1 MMMQESASETISN
14 SSLSLNGMSSL
25 SSQLDAA
32 SRDGRS
38 STGDTSGSEV
48 STVELLHL
56 QQQQA
61 LQAARQLLLQQPG
74 SGLKSPKNQDKQRP
88 LQVPVS
94 VAMMSPQ
101 VITPQQM
108 QQILQQQVL
117 SPQQLQALLQQ
128 QQAVMLQQYCA
139 RPFKVHMEKTWRESE
154 TTQHLQEFYKKQ
166 QEQLHLQLL
175 QQQHPAKQAKEQQ
188 QQQQLAAQ
196 QLVFQQQLLQMQ
208 QLQQQQH
215 LLNMQRQGLLSLPP
229 APGQAALPGQTLPP
243 GGLSPAELQQLWK
256 DVTGGGGVPHGME
269 DNGIKPNCGGGGG
282 GSGGLDLTTTNN
294 TSSTTSSVASK
305 SSPPIS
311 HHAHTNG
318 QSPVLASRRERE
330 RERERDRESSAHE
343 ESGASHSLYGHGVCK
358 WPGCESVCED
368 FGQFLKHLNSEHALD
383 DRSTAQCRVQMQVV
397 QQLEIQL
404 SKERERLQAMMAH
417 LHMRPS
423 EPKSSPK
430 PLNLVSN
437 VTMSRNLPSAS
448 PPNLPQT
455 PTTPTAPI
463 TPMTQMPQVP
473 SVLSAA
479 NVPSMGAMRRRHSD
493 KYSMQLSSGGDTVF
507 IFPEIAPNYE
517 FYKNADVR
525 PPFTY
530 ATLIR
535 QAIMEASD
543 MQLTLNEIY
552 SWFTRTFAYFR
563 RNAATWKNAVRH
575 NLSLHKCF
583 VRVENVKGAVW
594 TVDEM
599 EYQKRRSQKI
609 TGSPT
614 LVKNL
619 PSSLGYGAALNA
631 SLQAA
636 LAETTLPLLGNPS
649 LMSSNT
655 SSLMGG
661 SPHGLMGGSPPGM
674 MGGSPPGMMGGTPP
688 GMMGG
693 SPPGMM
699 GGSPHGMMGGSPRG
713 MIGGSPPGMLGG
725 SPPTL
730 LSQSDLNGSL
740 DHLDTNGHGS
750 PCYSPQGHMPHHIHV
765 KEEPLNMDDD
775 DCPMS
780 LVTTANHSPELEDD
794 RELEEGNLSEDLE

>member
-1 MMMQESASETISN
+1 MMQESATETISN
-14 SSLSLNGMSSL
+14 SSMSQNGMSSL
-25 SSQLDAA
+25 SSLCSQLDAG

-38 STGDTSGSEV
+38 SGDTSSEV

-74 SGLKSPKNQDKQRP
+74 SGLKSPKNNDKQRP
-88 LQVPVS
+88 LQVSNMVTNLLNPS
-94 VAMMSPQ
+94 IIHEHRQHRQCKYPRCRCWAPTFLLIC
-101 VITPQQM
+101 VIC
-108 QQILQQQVL
+108 
-117 SPQQLQALLQQ
+117 QQ
-128 QQAVMLQQYCA
+128 QQ
-139 RPFKVHMEKTWRESE
+139 
-154 TTQHLQEFYKKQ
+154 
-166 QEQLHLQLL
+166 
-175 QQQHPAKQAKEQQ
+175 QQH
-188 QQQQLAAQ
+188 QQQLAAQ

-229 APGQAALPGQTLPP
+229 APGQAALPGQTMPP
-243 GGLSPAELQQLWK
+243 AGLSPAELQQLWK
-256 DVTGGGGVPHGME
+256 DVTGGGHNME
-269 DNGIKPNCGGGGG
+269 DNGIKHGG
-282 GSGGLDLTTTNN
+282 GGLDLTTTNS
-294 TSSTTSSVASK
+294 SSTTSSTPSK
-305 SSPPIS
+305 ASPPIS
-311 HHAHTNG
+311 HHSIANG
-318 QSPVLASRRERE
+318 QSPALNSRRER
-330 RERERDRESSAHE
+330 DSLHE
-343 ESGASHSLYGHGVCK
+343 ETGASHSLYGHGVCK

-368 FGQFLKHLNSEHALD
+368 FGQFLKHLNNEHALD

-423 EPKSSPK
+423 EPKPSPK
-430 PLNLVSN
+430 PLNLVSS
-437 VTMSRNLPSAS
+437 VTMSKNLLSVS
-448 PPNLPQT
+448 PPNVPQT
-455 PTTPTAPI
+455 PTTPSAPV
-463 TPMTQMPQVP
+463 TPMSQVPQVP
-473 SVLSAA
+473 SLLSAA

-493 KYSMQLSSGGDTVF
+493 KYSMQLSS
-507 IFPEIAPNYE
+507 EIAPNYE

-535 QAIMEASD
+535 QGIMESGD

-636 LAETTLPLLGNPS
+636 LAETSLPLLGNP
-649 LMSSNT
+649 
-655 SSLMGG
+655 
-661 SPHGLMGGSPPGM
+661 GLMNSSSPPG
-674 MGGSPPGMMGGTPP
+674 
-688 GMMGG
+688 
-693 SPPGMM
+693 
-699 GGSPHGMMGGSPRG
+699 
-713 MIGGSPPGMLGG
+713 I
-725 SPPTL
+725 L
-730 LSQSDLNGSL
+730 LQSDLNGSL
-740 DHLDTNGHGS
+740 DHLDTNGHSS
-750 PCYSPQGHMPHHIHV
+750 PGGYSPQAHMPAIHV

-780 LVTTANHSPELEDD
+780 LVTTANHSPELDED
-794 RELEEGNLSEDLE
+794 RELEEGNLSDDLE

>member
-1 MMMQESASETISN
+1 MMQESATETISN
-14 SSLSLNGMSSL
+14 SSMSQNGMSTLS
-25 SSQLDAA
+25 SSQLEAG

-38 STGDTSGSEV
+38 SAGDTSSEV

-74 SGLKSPKNQDKQRP
+74 SGLKSPKSQDKQRP

-101 VITPQQM
+101 VMTPQQM

-128 QQAVMLQQYCA
+128 QQAVMLQQ
-139 RPFKVHMEKTWRESE
+139 VHTLPPSC
-154 TTQHLQEFYKKQ
+154 TQ
-166 QEQLHLQLL
+166 
-175 QQQHPAKQAKEQQ
+175 QQ

-215 LLNMQRQGLLSLPP
+215 LLNMQRQGLLTLPGP

-243 GGLSPAELQQLWK
+243 PAGLSPAELQQLWK
-256 DVTGGGGVPHGME
+256 DVTGGGGHGME
-269 DNGIKPNCGGGGG
+269 DNGIKHS
-282 GSGGLDLTTTNN
+282 SGTDLSTNN
-294 TSSTTSSVASK
+294 SSSTTSSSNPAK
-305 SSPPIS
+305 ASPPIS
-311 HHAHTNG
+311 HHSIANG
-318 QSPVLASRRERE
+318 QSPALNHRRERE
-330 RERERDRESSAHE
+330 RERERDSLHE
-343 ESGASHSLYGHGVCK
+343 ESGGTHPLYGHGVCK
-358 WPGCESVCED
+358 WPGCENICED

-404 SKERERLQAMMAH
+404 SKERERLQAMMTH

-430 PLNLVSN
+430 PLNLVSS
-437 VTMSRNLPSAS
+437 VTMSKNLPSAS

-463 TPMTQMPQVP
+463 TPMAAMPHVP
-473 SVLSAA
+473 SVLGGA

-493 KYSMQLSSGGDTVF
+493 KYSMPLSS
-507 IFPEIAPNYE
+507 EIAPNYE

-535 QAIMEASD
+535 QAIMDSAD

-594 TVDEM
+594 TVDEV

-609 TGSPT
+609 TGSPS

-619 PSSLGYGAALNA
+619 PSSLGYGTALNA

-636 LAETTLPLLGNPS
+636 LAETSLPLLGTP
-649 LMSSNT
+649 
-655 SSLMGG
+655 
-661 SPHGLMGGSPPGM
+661 GLMGSGATGP
-674 MGGSPPGMMGGTPP
+674 MGGTC
-688 GMMGG
+688 
-693 SPPGMM
+693 
-699 GGSPHGMMGGSPRG
+699 HGL
-713 MIGGSPPGMLGG
+713 LGG
-725 SPPTL
+725 DPSGLT
-730 LSQSDLNGSL
+730 SAHEDLNGSV
-740 DHLDTNGHGS
+740 DHLDTNGHSS
-750 PCYSPQGHMPHHIHV
+750 PRYSPPVHMPPIHI

-780 LVTTANHSPELEDD
+780 LVTTANHSPELEED

>member
-1 MMMQESASETISN
+1 MMQESATETISN
-14 SSLSLNGMSSL
+14 SSMSQNGMSTLS
-25 SSQLDAA
+25 SSQLEAG

-38 STGDTSGSEV
+38 SAGDTSSEV

-61 LQAARQLLLQQPG
+61 IQAARQLLLQQPG
-74 SGLKSPKNQDKQRP
+74 SGLKSPKSQDKQRP
-88 LQVPVS
+88 LQVKQLPHKHRSAVLRLPVVNLS
-94 VAMMSPQ
+94 VISP
-101 VITPQQM
+101 P
-108 QQILQQQVL
+108 
-117 SPQQLQALLQQ
+117 QQ
-128 QQAVMLQQYCA
+128 QQQ
-139 RPFKVHMEKTWRESE
+139 
-154 TTQHLQEFYKKQ
+154 
-166 QEQLHLQLL
+166 
-175 QQQHPAKQAKEQQ
+175 QQQH

-215 LLNMQRQGLLSLPP
+215 LLNMQRQGLLTLPGP
-229 APGQAALPGQTLPP
+229 APGQAALPGQTLPQQA
-243 GGLSPAELQQLWK
+243 GLSPAELQQLWK
-256 DVTGGGGVPHGME
+256 DVTGGGGGHNME
-269 DNGIKPNCGGGGG
+269 DNGIKHGGG
-282 GSGGLDLTTTNN
+282 DLSTNN
-294 TSSTTSSVASK
+294 SSSTTSSSNPAK
-305 SSPPIS
+305 ASPPIS
-311 HHAHTNG
+311 HHSIANG
-318 QSPVLASRRERE
+318 QSPALNHRR
-330 RERERDRESSAHE
+330 DSLHE
-343 ESGASHSLYGHGVCK
+343 ESGGTHPLYGHGVCK
-358 WPGCESVCED
+358 WPGCENICED
-368 FGQFLKHLNSEHALD
+368 FGQFLKHLNNEHALD

-404 SKERERLQAMMAH
+404 SKERERLQAMMTH

-430 PLNLVSN
+430 PLNLVSS
-437 VTMSRNLPSAS
+437 VTMSKNLPSAS

-463 TPMTQMPQVP
+463 TPMAAMPQVP
-473 SVLSAA
+473 SVLGGA
-479 NVPSMGAMRRRHSD
+479 NVPSMGAMN
-493 KYSMQLSSGGDTVF
+493 KNLPIISGGDTVF

-535 QAIMEASD
+535 QAIMDSAD

-594 TVDEM
+594 TVDEV

-609 TGSPT
+609 TGSPS

-619 PSSLGYGAALNA
+619 PSSLGYGTALNA

-636 LAETTLPLLGNPS
+636 LAETSLPLLGTP
-649 LMSSNT
+649 
-655 SSLMGG
+655 
-661 SPHGLMGGSPPGM
+661 GLMNSTL
-674 MGGSPPGMMGGTPP
+674 S
-688 GMMGG
+688 
-693 SPPGMM
+693 
-699 GGSPHGMMGGSPRG
+699 
-713 MIGGSPPGMLGG
+713 G

-730 LSQSDLNGSL
+730 LQSAHEELNGSL
-740 DHLDTNGHGS
+740 DHLDTNGHSS
-750 PCYSPQGHMPHHIHV
+750 PGYSPPVHMPPVHV

-780 LVTTANHSPELEDD
+780 LVTTANHSPELEED

>member
-1 MMMQESASETISN
+1 MMQESATETISN
-14 SSLSLNGMSSL
+14 SSMSQNGMSSL
-25 SSQLDAA
+25 CSQLDAG

-38 STGDTSGSEV
+38 SGDTSSEV
-48 STVELLHL
+48 STVGLLHL

-74 SGLKSPKNQDKQRP
+74 SGLKSPKNNDKQRP

-128 QQAVMLQQYCA
+128 QQAVMLQQV
-139 RPFKVHMEKTWRESE
+139 PNIHT
-154 TTQHLQEFYKKQ
+154 
-166 QEQLHLQLL
+166 LL
-175 QQQHPAKQAKEQQ
+175 QQ
-188 QQQQLAAQ
+188 QQQQQHQQQLATQ
-196 QLVFQQQLLQMQ
+196 QLVFRQQLLQMQ

-229 APGQAALPGQTLPP
+229 APGQAALPGQTMPP
-243 GGLSPAELQQLWK
+243 GK
-256 DVTGGGGVPHGME
+256 GVA
-269 DNGIKPNCGGGGG
+269 G
-282 GSGGLDLTTTNN
+282 GSEGGEDGEGERAWGFRG
-294 TSSTTSSVASK
+294 SGAGAG
-305 SSPPIS
+305 
-311 HHAHTNG
+311 AHTAH
-318 QSPVLASRRERE
+318 SLYSL
-330 RERERDRESSAHE
+330 HE
-343 ESGASHSLYGHGVCK
+343 ETGASHSLYGHGVCK

-368 FGQFLKHLNSEHALD
+368 FGQFLKHLNTEHALD

-404 SKERERLQAMMAH
+404 SKEREHLQAMMAH

-423 EPKSSPK
+423 EPKPSPK
-430 PLNLVSN
+430 PLNLVSS
-437 VTMSRNLPSAS
+437 VTMSKNLPSVS
-448 PPNLPQT
+448 PPNVPQT
-455 PTTPTAPI
+455 PTTPSAPV
-463 TPMTQMPQVP
+463 TPMSQVPQVP
-473 SVLSAA
+473 SLLSAA

-493 KYSMQLSSGGDTVF
+493 KYSMQLSS
-507 IFPEIAPNYE
+507 EIAPNYE

-535 QAIMEASD
+535 QGIMESGD

-631 SLQAA
+631 SLQV
-636 LAETTLPLLGNPS
+636 
-649 LMSSNT
+649 NT
-655 SSLMGG
+655 
-661 SPHGLMGGSPPGM
+661 
-674 MGGSPPGMMGGTPP
+674 
-688 GMMGG
+688 
-693 SPPGMM
+693 
-699 GGSPHGMMGGSPRG
+699 
-713 MIGGSPPGMLGG
+713 
-725 SPPTL
+725 
-730 LSQSDLNGSL
+730 QSA
-740 DHLDTNGHGS
+740 
-750 PCYSPQGHMPHHIHV
+750 IHV
-765 KEEPLNMDDD
+765 KEEPLNMDDN

-780 LVTTANHSPELEDD
+780 LVTTANHSPELDDD
-794 RELEEGNLSEDLE
+794 RELEEGNLSDDLE

>member
-1 MMMQESASETISN
+1 MMQESATETISN
-14 SSLSLNGMSSL
+14 SSMSQNGMSTLS
-25 SSQLDAA
+25 SSQLEAG

-38 STGDTSGSEV
+38 SAGDTSSEV

-74 SGLKSPKNQDKQRP
+74 SGLKSPKSQDKQRP

-128 QQAVMLQQYCA
+128 QQAVMLQQVWA
-139 RPFKVHMEKTWRESE
+139 R
-154 TTQHLQEFYKKQ
+154 Q
-166 QEQLHLQLL
+166 
-175 QQQHPAKQAKEQQ
+175 QQ

-215 LLNMQRQGLLSLPP
+215 LLNMQRQGLLSLPGP

-243 GGLSPAELQQLWK
+243 PAGLSPAELQQLWK
-256 DVTGGGGVPHGME
+256 DVTGGGGHSME
-269 DNGIKPNCGGGGG
+269 DNGIKHSN
-282 GSGGLDLTTTNN
+282 SDLSTNN
-294 TSSTTSSVASK
+294 SSSTTSSSNPAK
-305 SSPPIS
+305 ASPPIS
-311 HHAHTNG
+311 HHSIANG
-318 QSPVLASRRERE
+318 QSPALNHRRERE
-330 RERERDRESSAHE
+330 RERERDGGTHP
-343 ESGASHSLYGHGVCK
+343 LYGHGVCK
-358 WPGCESVCED
+358 WPGCENICED

-404 SKERERLQAMMAH
+404 SKERERLQAMMTH

-430 PLNLVSN
+430 PLNLVSS
-437 VTMSRNLPSAS
+437 VTMSKNLPSAS

-463 TPMTQMPQVP
+463 TPMAAMPQVP
-473 SVLSAA
+473 SVLGGA

-493 KYSMQLSSGGDTVF
+493 KYSMPLSS
-507 IFPEIAPNYE
+507 EIAPNYE

-535 QAIMEASD
+535 QAIMDSAD

-594 TVDEM
+594 TVDEV

-609 TGSPT
+609 TGSPS

-619 PSSLGYGAALNA
+619 PSSLGYGTALNA

-636 LAETTLPLLGNPS
+636 LAETSLPLLGTP
-649 LMSSNT
+649 
-655 SSLMGG
+655 
-661 SPHGLMGGSPPGM
+661 GLMNSSSTGLLGGSPPGTL
-674 MGGSPPGMMGGTPP
+674 S
-688 GMMGG
+688 
-693 SPPGMM
+693 
-699 GGSPHGMMGGSPRG
+699 
-713 MIGGSPPGMLGG
+713 G

-730 LSQSDLNGSL
+730 LQSTHEELNGSL
-740 DHLDTNGHGS
+740 DHLDTNGHSS
-750 PCYSPQGHMPHHIHV
+750 PGYSPPVHMPPVHV

-780 LVTTANHSPELEDD
+780 LVTTANHSPELEED

>member
-1 MMMQESASETISN
+1 MMQESANETISN
-14 SSLSLNGMSSL
+14 SSMSQNGMSCL
-25 SSQLDAA
+25 TSQLDAGV
-32 SRDGRS
+32 RDGRS
-38 STGDTSGSEV
+38 SGETSSEV
-48 STVELLHL
+48 SAVELMHL

-74 SGLKSPKNQDKQRP
+74 SGLKSPKNNDKQRP

-128 QQAVMLQQYCA
+128 QQAVMLQQLFFC
-139 RPFKVHMEKTWRESE
+139 PQ
-154 TTQHLQEFYKKQ
+154 QHLQEFYKKQ

-175 QQQHPAKQAKEQQ
+175 QQQHPGKQAKEQQQQQQ

-215 LLNMQRQGLLSLPP
+215 LLNMQRQGLLSMPP
-229 APGQAALPGQTLPP
+229 GPGQPALPGQTLPP
-243 GGLSPAELQQLWK
+243 AGLSPAELQQLWK
-256 DVTGGGGVPHGME
+256 DVTGSHTME
-269 DNGIKPNCGGGGG
+269 DNGLKH
-282 GSGGLDLTTTNN
+282 SGLDLTTTNSSSN
-294 TSSTTSSVASK
+294 TSISNPKA
-305 SSPPIS
+305 SPPIT
-311 HHAHTNG
+311 HHSISNG
-318 QSPVLASRRERE
+318 QSPALNNRRE
-330 RERERDRESSAHE
+330 SVVHE
-343 ESGASHSLYGHGVCK
+343 ETGASHSLYGHGVCK
-358 WPGCESVCED
+358 WPGCESICDD
-368 FGQFLKHLNSEHALD
+368 FGQFLKHLNNEHALD

-423 EPKSSPK
+423 EPKPSPK
-430 PLNLVSN
+430 PLNLVSS
-437 VTMSRNLPSAS
+437 VTMSKNLPSVS
-448 PPNLPQT
+448 PPILPQT

-463 TPMTQMPQVP
+463 TPLSQMPQVP
-473 SVLSAA
+473 SVLSPA
-479 NVPSMGAMRRRHSD
+479 NVPSMGAMRRRHTD
-493 KYSMQLSSGGDTVF
+493 KYSMALSS
-507 IFPEIAPNYE
+507 EIAPNYE

-535 QAIMEASD
+535 QAIMESSD

-609 TGSPT
+609 TGYTNTNTLTCIFKSSIDANALIRFVVFRSPT

-636 LAETTLPLLGNPS
+636 LAETSLPLLGNPG
-649 LMSSNT
+649 LMNSSA
-655 SSLMGG
+655 S
-661 SPHGLMGGSPPGM
+661 GLMGASPPGLM
-674 MGGSPPGMMGGTPP
+674 SGSPTSLFHGTT
-688 GMMGG
+688 
-693 SPPGMM
+693 
-699 GGSPHGMMGGSPRG
+699 HEE
-713 MIGGSPPGMLGG
+713 
-725 SPPTL
+725 
-730 LSQSDLNGSL
+730 LNGSL
-740 DHLDTNGHGS
+740 DHLDTNGHSS
-750 PCYSPQGHMPHHIHV
+750 PGYSPHTHLPPIHV

-780 LVTTANHSPELEDD
+780 LVTTANHSPELDED
-794 RELEEGNLSEDLE
+794 RELEEGNLSDDLE

>member
-1 MMMQESASETISN
+1 MMMQESATETISN
-14 SSLSLNGMSSL
+14 SSMSQNGLSTLC
-25 SSQLDAA
+25 SSQLEVG

-38 STGDTSGSEV
+38 SAGDTSSEV

-74 SGLKSPKNQDKQRP
+74 SGLKSPKSQDKQRP

-128 QQAVMLQQYCA
+128 QQAVMLQQ
-139 RPFKVHMEKTWRESE
+139 
-154 TTQHLQEFYKKQ
+154 QHLQEFYKKQ

-175 QQQHPAKQAKEQQ
+175 QQQHPGKQVKEQQQ

-215 LLNMQRQGLLSLPP
+215 LLNMQRQGLLSLPGP
-229 APGQAALPGQTLPP
+229 APGQAALPGQTMPPP

-256 DVTGGGGVPHGME
+256 DVTGGGGHGLE
-269 DNGIKPNCGGGGG
+269 DNGIKHNNSTGTGGA
-282 GSGGLDLTTTNN
+282 SGLDLSTNN
-294 TSSTTSSVASK
+294 TNSTTSSNPAK
-305 SSPPIS
+305 ASPPIP
-311 HHAHTNG
+311 HHALANG
-318 QSPVLASRRERE
+318 QSPVLNHRRERE
-330 RERERDRESSAHE
+330 RERDIKRESSLHE
-343 ESGASHSLYGHGVCK
+343 ENGGTHPLYGHGVCK
-358 WPGCESVCED
+358 WPGCESICED
-368 FGQFLKHLNSEHALD
+368 FGQFLKHLNNEHALD

-404 SKERERLQAMMAH
+404 SKERERLQAMMTH

-430 PLNLVSN
+430 PLNLVSS
-437 VTMSRNLPSAS
+437 VTMSKNLPSAS

-463 TPMTQMPQVP
+463 TPMAAMPQVP
-473 SVLSAA
+473 SVLGGA
-479 NVPSMGAMRRRHSD
+479 NVPSMGAMRRRHVD
-493 KYSMQLSSGGDTVF
+493 KYSMPLSS
-507 IFPEIAPNYE
+507 EIAPNYE

-535 QAIMEASD
+535 QAIMDSAD

-609 TGSPT
+609 TGSPS

-619 PSSLGYGAALNA
+619 PSSLGYGTALNA

-636 LAETTLPLLGNPS
+636 LAETSLPLLGNPG
-649 LMSSNT
+649 LMNSGSAGPMGCHGLLGGDP
-655 SSLMGG
+655 SGLAGSPPGLLAGSPPGLLGG
-661 SPHGLMGGSPPGM
+661 SPPGLLGGSPPGLMGGSPPGTLR
-674 MGGSPPGMMGGTPP
+674 GSPP
-688 GMMGG
+688 
-693 SPPGMM
+693 S
-699 GGSPHGMMGGSPRG
+699 
-713 MIGGSPPGMLGG
+713 
-725 SPPTL
+725 L
-730 LSQSDLNGSL
+730 LQTAHELNGSL
-740 DHLDTNGHGS
+740 DHFDTNGHSS
-750 PCYSPQGHMPHHIHV
+750 PGYSPPVHMPPIHV
-765 KEEPLNMDDD
+765 KEEPLNMEDE

-780 LVTTANHSPELEDD
+780 LVTTANHSPELEDERD
-794 RELEEGNLSEDLE
+794 LEEGNLSEDLE

>member
-1 MMMQESASETISN
+1 MMQESATETISN
-14 SSLSLNGMSSL
+14 SSMNQNGMSTL
-25 SSQLDAA
+25 SSQLDAG

-38 STGDTSGSEV
+38 SGDTSTEV

-61 LQAARQLLLQQPG
+61 LQAARQLLLQQQT
-74 SGLKSPKNQDKQRP
+74 SALKSPKGSDKQRP

-94 VAMMSPQ
+94 VAMMTPQ

-128 QQAVMLQQYCA
+128 QQAVMLQQ
-139 RPFKVHMEKTWRESE
+139 
-154 TTQHLQEFYKKQ
+154 QQLQEFYKKQ

-175 QQQHPAKQAKEQQ
+175 QQQQQQQQQHPGKQAKEQ

-215 LLNMQRQGLLSLPP
+215 LLNLQRQGLISIPPGQSALPVQSLP
-229 APGQAALPGQTLPP
+229 QA
-243 GGLSPAELQQLWK
+243 GLSPAEIQQLWK
-256 DVTGGGGVPHGME
+256 EVTGVHSME
-269 DNGIKPNCGGGGG
+269 DNGIKH
-282 GSGGLDLTTTNN
+282 GGLDLTTNN
-294 TSSTTSSVASK
+294 SSSTTSSTTSKA
-305 SSPPIS
+305 SPPIT
-311 HHAHTNG
+311 HHSIVNG
-318 QSPVLASRRERE
+318 QSSVLNARR
-330 RERERDRESSAHE
+330 DSSSHE
-343 ESGASHSLYGHGVCK
+343 ETGASHTLYGHGVCK

-368 FGQFLKHLNSEHALD
+368 FGQFLKHLNNEHALD

-404 SKERERLQAMMAH
+404 SKERERLQAMMTH

-423 EPKSSPK
+423 EPKPSPK
-430 PLNLVSN
+430 PLNLVSS
-437 VTMSRNLPSAS
+437 VTMSKNMLETS
-448 PPNLPQT
+448 PQSLPQT
-455 PTTPTAPI
+455 PTTPTAPVTPITQGPSVI
-463 TPMTQMPQVP
+463 TPASVP
-473 SVLSAA
+473 
-479 NVPSMGAMRRRHSD
+479 NVGAIRRRHSD
-493 KYSMQLSSGGDTVF
+493 KYNIPMSS
-507 IFPEIAPNYE
+507 EIAPNYE

-535 QAIMEASD
+535 QAIMESSD
-543 MQLTLNEIY
+543 RQLTLNEIY

-594 TVDEM
+594 TVDEV

-614 LVKNL
+614 LVKNI
-619 PSSLGYGAALNA
+619 PTSLGYGAALNA

-636 LAETTLPLLGNPS
+636 LAESSLPLLSNPG
-649 LMSSNT
+649 LINNASS
-655 SSLMGG
+655 
-661 SPHGLMGGSPPGM
+661 GLLQAV
-674 MGGSPPGMMGGTPP
+674 
-688 GMMGG
+688 
-693 SPPGMM
+693 
-699 GGSPHGMMGGSPRG
+699 HE
-713 MIGGSPPGMLGG
+713 
-725 SPPTL
+725 
-730 LSQSDLNGSL
+730 DLNGSL
-740 DHLDTNGHGS
+740 DHIDSNGNSS
-750 PCYSPQGHMPHHIHV
+750 PGCSPQPHIHSIHV
-765 KEEPLNMDDD
+765 KEEPVIAEDE

-794 RELEEGNLSEDLE
+794 REIEEEPLSEDLE

>member
-1 MMMQESASETISN
+1 MVDNVLLYGNMLLSN
-14 SSLSLNGMSSL
+14 DLSLICSPSADPLQTSLDWSPSHPETDGQQPHVFTLRDEICNGCEK
-25 SSQLDAA
+25 
-32 SRDGRS
+32 
-38 STGDTSGSEV
+38 STHILKSKV
-48 STVELLHL
+48 
-56 QQQQA
+56 A

-74 SGLKSPKNQDKQRP
+74 SGLKSPKNNDKQRP

-175 QQQHPAKQAKEQQ
+175 QQQHPGKQAKEQQ
-188 QQQQLAAQ
+188 QQQQHQQQLAAQ

-229 APGQAALPGQTLPP
+229 APGQAALPGQTMPP
-243 GGLSPAELQQLWK
+243 AGLSPAELQQLWK
-256 DVTGGGGVPHGME
+256 DVTGGGHNME
-269 DNGIKPNCGGGGG
+269 DNGIKHGG
-282 GSGGLDLTTTNN
+282 GGLDLTTTNS
-294 TSSTTSSVASK
+294 SSTTSSTPSK
-305 SSPPIS
+305 ASPPIS
-311 HHAHTNG
+311 HHSIANG
-318 QSPVLASRRERE
+318 QSPALNSRRERE
-330 RERERDRESSAHE
+330 RERERERYGNSLHE

-368 FGQFLKHLNSEHALD
+368 FGQFLKHLNNEHALD

-423 EPKSSPK
+423 EPKPSPK
-430 PLNLVSN
+430 PLNLVSS
-437 VTMSRNLPSAS
+437 VTMSKNLLSVS
-448 PPNLPQT
+448 PPNVPQT
-455 PTTPTAPI
+455 PTTPSAPV
-463 TPMTQMPQVP
+463 TPMSQVPQVP
-473 SVLSAA
+473 SLLSAA

-535 QAIMEASD
+535 QGIMESGD

-636 LAETTLPLLGNPS
+636 LAETSLPLLGNPG
-649 LMSSNT
+649 LMNSS
-655 SSLMGG
+655 SSGLMGGSPHGLMGGSPPGMLGGSPHGLMGGSPHGFMGG

-674 MGGSPPGMMGGTPP
+674 MGSSPP
-688 GMMGG
+688 
-693 SPPGMM
+693 S
-699 GGSPHGMMGGSPRG
+699 
-713 MIGGSPPGMLGG
+713 
-725 SPPTL
+725 L
-730 LSQSDLNGSL
+730 LQSDLNGSL
-740 DHLDTNGHGS
+740 DHLDTNGHSS
-750 PCYSPQGHMPHHIHV
+750 PGGYSPQAHMPAIHV

-780 LVTTANHSPELEDD
+780 LVTTANHSPELDDD
-794 RELEEGNLSEDLE
+794 RELEEGNLSDDLE

>member
-1 MMMQESASETISN
+1 MMQESASETISN
-14 SSLSLNGMSSL
+14 SSMSQNGMSTL
-25 SSQLDAA
+25 SSQLDAG

-38 STGDTSGSEV
+38 SGDTSSEV

-74 SGLKSPKNQDKQRP
+74 SGLKSPKNNDKQRP

-128 QQAVMLQQYCA
+128 QQAVMLQQ
-139 RPFKVHMEKTWRESE
+139 
-154 TTQHLQEFYKKQ
+154 QHLQEFYKKQ

-175 QQQHPAKQAKEQQ
+175 QQQHPSKQAKEQQ
-188 QQQQLAAQ
+188 QQQQHQQQLAAQ

-215 LLNMQRQGLLSLPP
+215 LLSMQRQGLLSLPP
-229 APGQAALPGQTLPP
+229 GPGQSALPAQTLPP
-243 GGLSPAELQQLWK
+243 AGLSPAELQQLWK
-256 DVTGGGGVPHGME
+256 DVTSSHTME
-269 DNGIKPNCGGGGG
+269 DNGLKH
-282 GSGGLDLTTTNN
+282 SGLDLSTTNSSST
-294 TSSTTSSVASK
+294 TSSTTSKA
-305 SSPPIS
+305 SPPIA
-311 HHAHTNG
+311 HHPISNG
-318 QSPVLASRRERE
+318 QSPAVNTR
-330 RERERDRESSAHE
+330 RESSLHE
-343 ESGASHSLYGHGVCK
+343 ETGALHSHSLYGHGVCK
-358 WPGCESVCED
+358 WPGCESICED

-423 EPKSSPK
+423 EPKPSPK
-430 PLNLVSN
+430 PLNLVSSM
-437 VTMSRNLPSAS
+437 TMSKNLPSVS

-455 PTTPTAPI
+455 PTTPTTPI
-463 TPMTQMPQVP
+463 TPLSQMPQVP
-473 SVLSAA
+473 SVLSPAS
-479 NVPSMGAMRRRHSD
+479 VPSMGAMRRRHSD
-493 KYSMQLSSGGDTVF
+493 KYSMPLSS
-507 IFPEIAPNYE
+507 EIAPNYE

-535 QAIMEASD
+535 QAIMDSKD

-619 PSSLGYGAALNA
+619 PPSLGYGAALNA

-636 LAETTLPLLGNPS
+636 LAETSLPLLGNTG
-649 LMSSNT
+649 LMNSSA
-655 SSLMGG
+655 S
-661 SPHGLMGGSPPGM
+661 GLMGASPPGLL
-674 MGGSPPGMMGGTPP
+674 S
-688 GMMGG
+688 
-693 SPPGMM
+693 
-699 GGSPHGMMGGSPRG
+699 
-713 MIGGSPPGMLGG
+713 G

-730 LSQSDLNGSL
+730 LQSSTHDELNGSL
-740 DHLDTNGHGS
+740 EHLDTNGHSS
-750 PCYSPQGHMPHHIHV
+750 PAYSPHAHMVSQKSPYIGDYVCQQQVGCAFVSGCSWTSTSRPPVHV

-780 LVTTANHSPELEDD
+780 LVTTADHSPELDEE

>member
-1 MMMQESASETISN
+1 MMQESATETISN
-14 SSLSLNGMSSL
+14 SSMNQNGMSTL
-25 SSQLDAA
+25 SSQLDAG

-38 STGDTSGSEV
+38 SGDTSTEV

-56 QQQQA
+56 QQQQEQA
-61 LQAARQLLLQQPG
+61 LQAARQLLLQQQT
-74 SGLKSPKNQDKQRP
+74 SGLKSPKGSDKQRP

-94 VAMMSPQ
+94 VAMMTPQ

-128 QQAVMLQQYCA
+128 QQAVMLQQ
-139 RPFKVHMEKTWRESE
+139 
-154 TTQHLQEFYKKQ
+154 QQLQEFYKKQ

-175 QQQHPAKQAKEQQ
+175 QQQHPGKQAKE
-188 QQQQLAAQ
+188 QQQLAAQ

-215 LLNMQRQGLLSLPP
+215 LLNLQRQGLISIPPGQSALPVQSLP
-229 APGQAALPGQTLPP
+229 QA
-243 GGLSPAELQQLWK
+243 GLSPAEIQQLWK
-256 DVTGGGGVPHGME
+256 EVTGVHSME
-269 DNGIKPNCGGGGG
+269 DNGIKH
-282 GSGGLDLTTTNN
+282 GGLDLTTNN
-294 TSSTTSSVASK
+294 SSSTTSSTTSKA
-305 SSPPIS
+305 SSPIT
-311 HHAHTNG
+311 HHSIVNG
-318 QSPVLASRRERE
+318 QSSVLNARR
-330 RERERDRESSAHE
+330 DSSSHE
-343 ESGASHSLYGHGVCK
+343 ETGASHTLYGHGVCK

-368 FGQFLKHLNSEHALD
+368 FGQFLKHLNNEHALD

-404 SKERERLQAMMAH
+404 SKERERLQAMMTH

-423 EPKSSPK
+423 EPKPSPK
-430 PLNLVSN
+430 PLNLVSS
-437 VTMSRNLPSAS
+437 VTMSKNMLETS
-448 PPNLPQT
+448 PQSLPQT
-455 PTTPTAPI
+455 PTTPTAPVTPITQGPSVI
-463 TPMTQMPQVP
+463 TPASVP
-473 SVLSAA
+473 
-479 NVPSMGAMRRRHSD
+479 NVGAIRRRHSD
-493 KYSMQLSSGGDTVF
+493 KYNIPMSS
-507 IFPEIAPNYE
+507 EIAPNYE

-535 QAIMEASD
+535 QAIMESSD
-543 MQLTLNEIY
+543 RQLTLNEIY

-594 TVDEM
+594 TVDEV

-614 LVKNL
+614 LVKNI
-619 PSSLGYGAALNA
+619 PTSLGYGAALNA

-636 LAETTLPLLGNPS
+636 LAESSLPLLSNPG
-649 LMSSNT
+649 LINNASS
-655 SSLMGG
+655 
-661 SPHGLMGGSPPGM
+661 GLLQAV
-674 MGGSPPGMMGGTPP
+674 
-688 GMMGG
+688 
-693 SPPGMM
+693 
-699 GGSPHGMMGGSPRG
+699 HE
-713 MIGGSPPGMLGG
+713 
-725 SPPTL
+725 
-730 LSQSDLNGSL
+730 DLNGSL
-740 DHLDTNGHGS
+740 DHIDSNGNSS
-750 PCYSPQGHMPHHIHV
+750 PGCSPQPHIHSIHV
-765 KEEPLNMDDD
+765 KEEPVIAEDE

-794 RELEEGNLSEDLE
+794 REIEEEPLSEDLE

>member
-1 MMMQESASETISN
+1 MMQESATETISN
-14 SSLSLNGMSSL
+14 SSMSQNGMSSL
-25 SSQLDAA
+25 SNQLDAG

-38 STGDTSGSEV
+38 SGDAGSEV
-48 STVELLHL
+48 SPVELLHL

-74 SGLKSPKNQDKQRP
+74 SGLKSPKNNDKQRP
-88 LQVPVS
+88 LQ
-94 VAMMSPQ
+94 
-101 VITPQQM
+101 
-108 QQILQQQVL
+108 
-117 SPQQLQALLQQ
+117 QQ
-128 QQAVMLQQYCA
+128 QQ
-139 RPFKVHMEKTWRESE
+139 H
-154 TTQHLQEFYKKQ
+154 
-166 QEQLHLQLL
+166 
-175 QQQHPAKQAKEQQ
+175 
-188 QQQQLAAQ
+188 QQLAAQ

-215 LLNMQRQGLLSLPP
+215 LLNMQRQGLLPLP
-229 APGQAALPGQTLPP
+229 PGQAALPGQTLQPP
-243 GGLSPAELQQLWK
+243 AGLSPAELQQLWK
-256 DVTGGGGVPHGME
+256 DVTGNHNME
-269 DNGIKPNCGGGGG
+269 DNGMKH
-282 GSGGLDLTTTNN
+282 SGLDLTTTNSSST
-294 TSSTTSSVASK
+294 TSSTTSKA
-305 SSPPIS
+305 SPPIS
-311 HHAHTNG
+311 HHSISNG
-318 QSPVLASRRERE
+318 QSSALSAR
-330 RERERDRESSAHE
+330 RESSLHE
-343 ESGASHSLYGHGVCK
+343 ETGASHSLYGHGVCK
-358 WPGCESVCED
+358 WPGCESICED

-423 EPKSSPK
+423 EPKPSPK
-430 PLNLVSN
+430 PLNLVSS
-437 VTMSRNLPSAS
+437 VTMSKNLPSIS

-463 TPMTQMPQVP
+463 TPHSQMPQVP
-473 SVLSAA
+473 SVLSPA
-479 NVPSMGAMRRRHSD
+479 NVPSAGAMRRRHSD
-493 KYSMQLSSGGDTVF
+493 KYSMPLSS
-507 IFPEIAPNYE
+507 EIAPNYE

-535 QAIMEASD
+535 QAIMDSND

-594 TVDEM
+594 TVDEI

-609 TGSPT
+609 TGSPS

-619 PSSLGYGAALNA
+619 PSSLGYGTALNA

-636 LAETTLPLLGNPS
+636 LAETSLPLLGATG
-649 LMSSNT
+649 LMNSSA
-655 SSLMGG
+655 S
-661 SPHGLMGGSPPGM
+661 GLMGGSPPM
-674 MGGSPPGMMGGTPP
+674 LMTGSPPSLPPSIHEDFNGT
-688 GMMGG
+688 
-693 SPPGMM
+693 
-699 GGSPHGMMGGSPRG
+699 
-713 MIGGSPPGMLGG
+713 LEY
-725 SPPTL
+725 
-730 LSQSDLNGSL
+730 
-740 DHLDTNGHGS
+740 LDTNGHSS
-750 PCYSPQGHMPHHIHV
+750 PGYSPPTHLPSIHV

-780 LVTTANHSPELEDD
+780 LVTTANHSPELEND

>member
-1 MMMQESASETISN
+1 MMQESATETISN
-14 SSLSLNGMSSL
+14 SSMNQNGMSTL
-25 SSQLDAA
+25 SSQLDAG

-38 STGDTSGSEV
+38 SGDTSSEV

-61 LQAARQLLLQQPG
+61 LQAARQLLLQQQT
-74 SGLKSPKNQDKQRP
+74 SGLKSPKSSDKQRP

-94 VAMMSPQ
+94 VAMMTPQ

-128 QQAVMLQQYCA
+128 QQAVMLQQ
-139 RPFKVHMEKTWRESE
+139 
-154 TTQHLQEFYKKQ
+154 QQLQEFYKKQ

-175 QQQHPAKQAKEQQ
+175 QQQHPGKQAKE
-188 QQQQLAAQ
+188 QQQLAAQ

-215 LLNMQRQGLLSLPP
+215 LLSLQRQGLISIP
-229 APGQAALPGQTLPP
+229 PGQAALPVQSLPQ
-243 GGLSPAELQQLWK
+243 GIYKIPAEIQQLWK
-256 DVTGGGGVPHGME
+256 EVAGVHSME
-269 DNGIKPNCGGGGG
+269 DNGIKH
-282 GSGGLDLTTTNN
+282 GGLDLTTNN
-294 TSSTTSSVASK
+294 SSSTTSSTTSKV
-305 SSPPIS
+305 SPPIT
-311 HHAHTNG
+311 HHSIVNG
-318 QSPVLASRRERE
+318 QSSLLNARR
-330 RERERDRESSAHE
+330 DSSSHE
-343 ESGASHSLYGHGVCK
+343 ETGASHTLYGHGVCK
-358 WPGCESVCED
+358 WPGCESICED
-368 FGQFLKHLNSEHALD
+368 FGQFLKHLNNEHALD

-404 SKERERLQAMMAH
+404 SKERERLQAMMTH

-423 EPKSSPK
+423 EPKPSPK
-430 PLNLVSN
+430 PLNLVSS
-437 VTMSRNLPSAS
+437 VTMSKNMLETS
-448 PPNLPQT
+448 PQSLPQT
-455 PTTPTAPI
+455 PTTPTAPVTPITQGPSVI
-463 TPMTQMPQVP
+463 TPASVP
-473 SVLSAA
+473 
-479 NVPSMGAMRRRHSD
+479 NVGAIRRRHSD
-493 KYSMQLSSGGDTVF
+493 KYNIPMSSA
-507 IFPEIAPNYE
+507 EIAPNYE

-535 QAIMEASD
+535 QAIMESSD
-543 MQLTLNEIY
+543 RQLTLNEIY

-594 TVDEM
+594 TVDEV

-614 LVKNL
+614 LVKNI
-619 PSSLGYGAALNA
+619 PTSLGYGAALNA

-636 LAETTLPLLGNPS
+636 LAESSLPLLSNPG
-649 LMSSNT
+649 LINNASS
-655 SSLMGG
+655 
-661 SPHGLMGGSPPGM
+661 GLLQAV
-674 MGGSPPGMMGGTPP
+674 
-688 GMMGG
+688 
-693 SPPGMM
+693 
-699 GGSPHGMMGGSPRG
+699 HE
-713 MIGGSPPGMLGG
+713 
-725 SPPTL
+725 
-730 LSQSDLNGSL
+730 DLNGSL
-740 DHLDTNGHGS
+740 DHIDSNGNSS
-750 PCYSPQGHMPHHIHV
+750 PGCSPQPHIHSIHV
-765 KEEPLNMDDD
+765 KEEPVIAEDE

-794 RELEEGNLSEDLE
+794 REIEEEPLSEDLE

>member
-1 MMMQESASETISN
+1 MMQETATETISN
-14 SSLSLNGMSSL
+14 SSLSQNGL
-25 SSQLDAA
+25 SNLSNQLDAGA
-32 SRDGRS
+32 RDGRL
-38 STGDTSGSEV
+38 STDTSGDV

-61 LQAARQLLLQQPG
+61 LQAARQLLLHQSG
-74 SGLKSPKNQDKQRP
+74 SGLKSPKNNDKQRP

-101 VITPQQM
+101 VMTPQQM

-128 QQAVMLQQYCA
+128 QQAVMLQQVTYA
-139 RPFKVHMEKTWRESE
+139 HKQ
-154 TTQHLQEFYKKQ
+154 QHLQEFYKKQ

-175 QQQHPAKQAKEQQ
+175 QQQHPGKQSKEQQQ

-215 LLNMQRQGLLSLPP
+215 LLNMQRQGLLTMP
-229 APGQAALPGQTLPP
+229 PGQAALPGQTLPP
-243 GGLSPAELQQLWK
+243 PAGLSPAELQQLWK
-256 DVTGGGGVPHGME
+256 DVTGGHNME
-269 DNGIKPNCGGGGG
+269 DNGHKHSSRGNSGGERISVSSGDGGG
-282 GSGGLDLTTTNN
+282 GGLDLTTSNSTST
-294 TSSTTSSVASK
+294 TSSTTSKA
-305 SSPPIS
+305 SPPIS
-311 HHAHTNG
+311 HLSLANG
-318 QSPVLASRRERE
+318 QSPALSSRRE
-330 RERERDRESSAHE
+330 SSLHE
-343 ESGASHSLYGHGVCK
+343 ETGAAHCLYGHGVCK

-423 EPKSSPK
+423 EPKPSPK
-430 PLNLVSN
+430 PLNLVSS
-437 VTMSRNLPSAS
+437 VTMSKNLPSVS
-448 PPNLPQT
+448 PPTLPQT

-463 TPMTQMPQVP
+463 TPLSQMSQVP
-473 SVLSAA
+473 SVLSPA

-493 KYSMQLSSGGDTVF
+493 KYATMPLS
-507 IFPEIAPNYE
+507 EIAPNYE

-535 QAIMEASD
+535 QAIMDSND

-631 SLQAA
+631 SLQLQFFSVSAAA
-636 LAETTLPLLGNPS
+636 LAETSMPSLLGGAG
-649 LMSSNT
+649 LLT
-655 SSLMGG
+655 SSSAGPLA
-661 SPHGLMGGSPPGM
+661 GSPPILM
-674 MGGSPPGMMGGTPP
+674 SASPPSLP
-688 GMMGG
+688 
-693 SPPGMM
+693 
-699 GGSPHGMMGGSPRG
+699 
-713 MIGGSPPGMLGG
+713 L
-725 SPPTL
+725 PTHEE
-730 LSQSDLNGSL
+730 LNGTL
-740 DHLDTNGHGS
+740 EHLDTNGHTS
-750 PCYSPQGHMPHHIHV
+750 PGYSPQTHLSSIHV

-780 LVTTANHSPELEDD
+780 LVTTANHSPELEED

>member
-1 MMMQESASETISN
+1 MMQETATETISN
-14 SSLSLNGMSSL
+14 SSLSQNGL
-25 SSQLDAA
+25 SNLSNQLDAGA
-32 SRDGRS
+32 RDGRL
-38 STGDTSGSEV
+38 STDTSGDV

-61 LQAARQLLLQQPG
+61 LQAARQLLLHQSG
-74 SGLKSPKNQDKQRP
+74 SGLKSPKNNDKQRP
-88 LQVPVS
+88 LQRISVS
-94 VAMMSPQ
+94 SGD
-101 VITPQQM
+101 
-108 QQILQQQVL
+108 
-117 SPQQLQALLQQ
+117 S
-128 QQAVMLQQYCA
+128 
-139 RPFKVHMEKTWRESE
+139 
-154 TTQHLQEFYKKQ
+154 
-166 QEQLHLQLL
+166 
-175 QQQHPAKQAKEQQ
+175 
-188 QQQQLAAQ
+188 
-196 QLVFQQQLLQMQ
+196 
-208 QLQQQQH
+208 
-215 LLNMQRQGLLSLPP
+215 
-229 APGQAALPGQTLPP
+229 
-243 GGLSPAELQQLWK
+243 GG
-256 DVTGGGGVPHGME
+256 
-269 DNGIKPNCGGGGG
+269 
-282 GSGGLDLTTTNN
+282 GGLDLTTSNSTST
-294 TSSTTSSVASK
+294 TSSTTSKA
-305 SSPPIS
+305 SPPIS
-311 HHAHTNG
+311 HLSLANG
-318 QSPVLASRRERE
+318 QSPALSSRRERE
-330 RERERDRESSAHE
+330 RMRWREREGDSLHEDTGAAHC
-343 ESGASHSLYGHGVCK
+343 LYGHGVCK
-358 WPGCESVCED
+358 WPGCENVCED

-423 EPKSSPK
+423 EPKQSPK
-430 PLNLVSN
+430 PLNLVSS
-437 VTMSRNLPSAS
+437 VTMSKNLPSVS
-448 PPNLPQT
+448 PPTLPQT

-463 TPMTQMPQVP
+463 TPLSQMSQVP
-473 SVLSAA
+473 SVLSPA

-493 KYSMQLSSGGDTVF
+493 KYATMPLSGGDKVF
-507 IFPEIAPNYE
+507 TFPEIAPNYE

-535 QAIMEASD
+535 QAIMDSND

-636 LAETTLPLLGNPS
+636 LAETSMPSLLGGAG
-649 LMSSNT
+649 LLT
-655 SSLMGG
+655 SSSAGPLA
-661 SPHGLMGGSPPGM
+661 GSPPILM
-674 MGGSPPGMMGGTPP
+674 SASPPSLP
-688 GMMGG
+688 
-693 SPPGMM
+693 
-699 GGSPHGMMGGSPRG
+699 
-713 MIGGSPPGMLGG
+713 L
-725 SPPTL
+725 PTHEE
-730 LSQSDLNGSL
+730 LNGTL
-740 DHLDTNGHGS
+740 EHLDTNGHTS
-750 PCYSPQGHMPHHIHV
+750 PGYSPQTHLSSIHV

-780 LVTTANHSPELEDD
+780 LVTTANHSPELEED

>member
-1 MMMQESASETISN
+1 
-14 SSLSLNGMSSL
+14 
-25 SSQLDAA
+25 
-32 SRDGRS
+32 
-38 STGDTSGSEV
+38 
-48 STVELLHL
+48 
-56 QQQQA
+56 
-61 LQAARQLLLQQPG
+61 
-74 SGLKSPKNQDKQRP
+74 
-88 LQVPVS
+88 
-94 VAMMSPQ
+94 MMSPQ

-128 QQAVMLQQYCA
+128 QQAVMLQQ
-139 RPFKVHMEKTWRESE
+139 
-154 TTQHLQEFYKKQ
+154 QHLQEFYKKQ

-175 QQQHPAKQAKEQQ
+175 QQQHPGKQAKEQQQ

-215 LLNMQRQGLLSLPP
+215 LLNMQRQGLLSMPP
-229 APGQAALPGQTLPP
+229 GPGQPTLPGQTLPP
-243 GGLSPAELQQLWK
+243 AGLSPAELQQLWK
-256 DVTGGGGVPHGME
+256 DVTNSHAME
-269 DNGIKPNCGGGGG
+269 DNGHKH
-282 GSGGLDLTTTNN
+282 SGLDLSTTNN
-294 TSSTTSSVASK
+294 SSTTSTSNPKA
-305 SSPPIS
+305 SPPIT
-311 HHAHTNG
+311 HHSISNG
-318 QSPVLASRRERE
+318 QSPAINNR
-330 RERERDRESSAHE
+330 RESSLHE
-343 ESGASHSLYGHGVCK
+343 ETGASHSLYGHGVCK
-358 WPGCESVCED
+358 WPGCESICDD
-368 FGQFLKHLNSEHALD
+368 FGQFLKHLNNEHALD

-423 EPKSSPK
+423 EPKPSPK
-430 PLNLVSN
+430 PLNLVSS
-437 VTMSRNLPSAS
+437 VTMSKNLPSVS

-455 PTTPTAPI
+455 PTTPTAPV
-463 TPMTQMPQVP
+463 TPLSQMPQVP
-473 SVLSAA
+473 NVLSPA
-479 NVPSMGAMRRRHSD
+479 NVPSMGAMRRRHTD
-493 KYSMQLSSGGDTVF
+493 KYSMPLSS
-507 IFPEIAPNYE
+507 EIAPNYE

-535 QAIMEASD
+535 QAIMESGD

-636 LAETTLPLLGNPS
+636 LAETSLPLLGNPG
-649 LMSSNT
+649 LMNSASGM
-655 SSLMGG
+655 MGA
-661 SPHGLMGGSPPGM
+661 SPHGLMSGSPTGLLQ
-674 MGGSPPGMMGGTPP
+674 GTT
-688 GMMGG
+688 
-693 SPPGMM
+693 
-699 GGSPHGMMGGSPRG
+699 HE
-713 MIGGSPPGMLGG
+713 
-725 SPPTL
+725 
-730 LSQSDLNGSL
+730 DLNGTL
-740 DHLDTNGHGS
+740 DHLDTNGHSS
-750 PCYSPQGHMPHHIHV
+750 PGYSPQTQLSGVLALNLQWHPIHV
-765 KEEPLNMDDD
+765 KEEPLNMDDE

-780 LVTTANHSPELEDD
+780 LVTTANHSPELDDD

>member
-1 MMMQESASETISN
+1 MMQESANETISN
-14 SSLSLNGMSSL
+14 SSMSQNGMSSL
-25 SSQLDAA
+25 SSQLDAG

-38 STGDTSGSEV
+38 SGETSSEV
-48 STVELLHL
+48 SAVELLHL

-74 SGLKSPKNQDKQRP
+74 SGLKSPKNNDKQRP

-128 QQAVMLQQYCA
+128 QQAVMLQQ
-139 RPFKVHMEKTWRESE
+139 
-154 TTQHLQEFYKKQ
+154 QHLQEFYKKQ

-175 QQQHPAKQAKEQQ
+175 QQQHPGKQAKEQQQ

-229 APGQAALPGQTLPP
+229 GPGQPTLPGQTLPP
-243 GGLSPAELQQLWK
+243 AGLSPAELQQLWK
-256 DVTGGGGVPHGME
+256 DVTSSHAME
-269 DNGIKPNCGGGGG
+269 DNGLKH
-282 GSGGLDLTTTNN
+282 SGLDLSTTNN
-294 TSSTTSSVASK
+294 SSTTSTSNPKA
-305 SSPPIS
+305 SPPIT
-311 HHAHTNG
+311 HHGISNG
-318 QSPVLASRRERE
+318 QSPALNNR
-330 RERERDRESSAHE
+330 RESSLHE
-343 ESGASHSLYGHGVCK
+343 ETGASHSLYGHGVCK
-358 WPGCESVCED
+358 WPGCESICDD
-368 FGQFLKHLNSEHALD
+368 FGQFLKHLNNEHALD

-423 EPKSSPK
+423 EPKPSPK
-430 PLNLVSN
+430 PLNLVSS
-437 VTMSRNLPSAS
+437 VTMSKNLPSVS

-455 PTTPTAPI
+455 PTTPTAPV
-463 TPMTQMPQVP
+463 TPLSQMPQVP
-473 SVLSAA
+473 NVLSPA
-479 NVPSMGAMRRRHSD
+479 NVPNMGAMRRRHTD
-493 KYSMQLSSGGDTVF
+493 KYSMPLSS
-507 IFPEIAPNYE
+507 EIAPNYE

-535 QAIMEASD
+535 QAIMESND

-636 LAETTLPLLGNPS
+636 LAETSLPLLGNP
-649 LMSSNT
+649 
-655 SSLMGG
+655 
-661 SPHGLMGGSPPGM
+661 GLMNSASGMMGASPPGLM
-674 MGGSPPGMMGGTPP
+674 SGSPTGLLQGTT
-688 GMMGG
+688 
-693 SPPGMM
+693 
-699 GGSPHGMMGGSPRG
+699 HE
-713 MIGGSPPGMLGG
+713 
-725 SPPTL
+725 
-730 LSQSDLNGSL
+730 DLNGTL
-740 DHLDTNGHGS
+740 DHLDTNGHSS
-750 PCYSPQGHMPHHIHV
+750 PGYSPQTQLFVALIQQRYEYSQRPPIHV
-765 KEEPLNMDDD
+765 KEEPLNMDDE

-780 LVTTANHSPELEDD
+780 LVTTANHSPELDDD

>member
-1 MMMQESASETISN
+1 MHERRVRDGAKETLVYDASLYKHSWSDDTDNRTLFPVTPDSPRN
-14 SSLSLNGMSSL
+14 TLSSLPSHT
-25 SSQLDAA
+25 A
-32 SRDGRS
+32 
-38 STGDTSGSEV
+38 
-48 STVELLHL
+48 HL
-56 QQQQA
+56 QA

-74 SGLKSPKNQDKQRP
+74 SGLKSPKNNDKQRP

-128 QQAVMLQQYCA
+128 QQAVMLQQ
-139 RPFKVHMEKTWRESE
+139 
-154 TTQHLQEFYKKQ
+154 QHLQEFYKKQ

-175 QQQHPAKQAKEQQ
+175 QQQHPGKQVKEQQQQQ

-229 APGQAALPGQTLPP
+229 GPGQPTLPGQTLPP
-243 GGLSPAELQQLWK
+243 AGLSPAELQQLWK
-256 DVTGGGGVPHGME
+256 DVTSSHAME
-269 DNGIKPNCGGGGG
+269 DNGLKH
-282 GSGGLDLTTTNN
+282 SGLDLSTTNN
-294 TSSTTSSVASK
+294 SSTTSTSNPKA
-305 SSPPIS
+305 SPPIT
-311 HHAHTNG
+311 HHGISNG
-318 QSPVLASRRERE
+318 QSPALNNR
-330 RERERDRESSAHE
+330 RESSMHE
-343 ESGASHSLYGHGVCK
+343 ETGASHSLYGHGVCK
-358 WPGCESVCED
+358 WPGCESICDD

-423 EPKSSPK
+423 EPKPSPK
-430 PLNLVSN
+430 PLNLVSS
-437 VTMSRNLPSAS
+437 VTMSKNLPSVS

-455 PTTPTAPI
+455 PTTPTAPV
-463 TPMTQMPQVP
+463 TPLSQMPQVP
-473 SVLSAA
+473 NVLSPA
-479 NVPSMGAMRRRHSD
+479 NVPSMGAMRRRHTD
-493 KYSMQLSSGGDTVF
+493 KYSMPLSS
-507 IFPEIAPNYE
+507 EIAPNYE

-535 QAIMEASD
+535 QAILESGD

-636 LAETTLPLLGNPS
+636 LAETSLPLLGNP
-649 LMSSNT
+649 
-655 SSLMGG
+655 
-661 SPHGLMGGSPPGM
+661 GLMNSASGMMGASPPGM
-674 MGGSPPGMMGGTPP
+674 MSGSPTGLLQGTT
-688 GMMGG
+688 
-693 SPPGMM
+693 
-699 GGSPHGMMGGSPRG
+699 HE
-713 MIGGSPPGMLGG
+713 
-725 SPPTL
+725 
-730 LSQSDLNGSL
+730 DLNGTL
-740 DHLDTNGHGS
+740 DHLDTNGHSS
-750 PCYSPQGHMPHHIHV
+750 PGYSPQTQLPPIHV
-765 KEEPLNMDDD
+765 KEEPLNMDDE

-780 LVTTANHSPELEDD
+780 LVTTANHSPELDDD

>member
-1 MMMQESASETISN
+1 MMQESATETISN
-14 SSLSLNGMSSL
+14 SSMSQNGMSSL
-25 SSQLDAA
+25 SSLCSQLDAG

-38 STGDTSGSEV
+38 SGDTSSEV

-56 QQQQA
+56 QQQQVSCVSPAHHNA
-61 LQAARQLLLQQPG
+61 L
-74 SGLKSPKNQDKQRP
+74 
-88 LQVPVS
+88 
-94 VAMMSPQ
+94 
-101 VITPQQM
+101 
-108 QQILQQQVL
+108 
-117 SPQQLQALLQQ
+117 LLQQ
-128 QQAVMLQQYCA
+128 QQ
-139 RPFKVHMEKTWRESE
+139 
-154 TTQHLQEFYKKQ
+154 
-166 QEQLHLQLL
+166 
-175 QQQHPAKQAKEQQ
+175 QQH
-188 QQQQLAAQ
+188 QQQLAAQ

-229 APGQAALPGQTLPP
+229 APGQAALPGQTMPP
-243 GGLSPAELQQLWK
+243 AGLSPAELQQLWK
-256 DVTGGGGVPHGME
+256 DVTGGGHNME
-269 DNGIKPNCGGGGG
+269 DNGIKHSG
-282 GSGGLDLTTTNN
+282 GGLDLTTTNS
-294 TSSTTSSVASK
+294 SSTTSSTPSK
-305 SSPPIS
+305 ASPPIS
-311 HHAHTNG
+311 HHSIANG
-318 QSPVLASRRERE
+318 QSPALNSRRER
-330 RERERDRESSAHE
+330 DSLHE

-368 FGQFLKHLNSEHALD
+368 FGQFLKHLNTEHALD

-423 EPKSSPK
+423 EPKPSPK
-430 PLNLVSN
+430 PLNLVSS
-437 VTMSRNLPSAS
+437 VTMSKNLLSVS
-448 PPNLPQT
+448 PPNVPQT
-455 PTTPTAPI
+455 PTTPSAPV
-463 TPMTQMPQVP
+463 TPMSQVPQVP
-473 SVLSAA
+473 SLLSAA

-493 KYSMQLSSGGDTVF
+493 KYSMQLSS
-507 IFPEIAPNYE
+507 EIAPNYE

-535 QAIMEASD
+535 QGIMESGD

-636 LAETTLPLLGNPS
+636 LAETSLPLLGNPG
-649 LMSSNT
+649 LMNS
-655 SSLMGG
+655 SSL
-661 SPHGLMGGSPPGM
+661 L
-674 MGGSPPGMMGGTPP
+674 
-688 GMMGG
+688 
-693 SPPGMM
+693 
-699 GGSPHGMMGGSPRG
+699 
-713 MIGGSPPGMLGG
+713 
-725 SPPTL
+725 
-730 LSQSDLNGSL
+730 QSDLNGSL
-740 DHLDTNGHGS
+740 DHLDTNGHSS
-750 PCYSPQGHMPHHIHV
+750 PGGYSPQAHMQAIHV

-780 LVTTANHSPELEDD
+780 LVTTANHSPELDDD
-794 RELEEGNLSEDLE
+794 RELEEGNLSDDLE